1 PGIIVDAS
9 HGNSEKD
16 PARQAVV
23 VADLCDQI
31 EQGQPALRGVMLE
44 SHLVGGNQAIGP
56 RESLTYGQSI
66 TDACLSLE
74 ETQPLLDNLAAAV
87 RKARL

>member
-1 PGIIVDAS
+1 VDCS

-23 VADLCDQI
+23 VADICDQI
-31 EQGQPALRGVMLE
+31 EQGQTALRGVMLE
-44 SHLVGGNQAIGP
+44 SHLLGGNQPIGP
-56 RESLTYGQSI
+56 TDAMQYGQSI

-74 ETQPLLDNLAAAV
+74 DTLPLLNGLAAAV
-87 RKARL
+87 RRARL